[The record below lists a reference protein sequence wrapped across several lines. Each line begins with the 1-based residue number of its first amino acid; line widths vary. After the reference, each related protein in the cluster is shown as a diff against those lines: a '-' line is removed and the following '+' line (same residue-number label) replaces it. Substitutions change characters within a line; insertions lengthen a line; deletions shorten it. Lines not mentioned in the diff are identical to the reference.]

1 MSKSSFGI
9 SASFKGL
16 ALAVLIGA
24 TIVYIANFRPT
35 DAGSWFGKM
44 IAPARAAY
52 PFELTD
58 QNGNRFRLADQRGDV
73 ILLNFGF
80 TNCPNICPT
89 SLANLAAVCRQ
100 LPDPIRQRVRVVFVS
115 VDERD
120 DIAALKKYIPLFD
133 EKFTGLTGNKE
144 TIGTVARAY
153 GAFYRKAESPTK
165 DEEDY
170 LIDHSTNTTLIDP
183 EGNLRLVYSIDQ
195 LAKSAEMAGDILQI
209 FGLPRPVASPGEAQP

>member
-1 MSKSSFGI
+1 MSKSAFCF
-9 SASFKGL
+9 SALFKVL
-16 ALAVLIGA
+16 ALGVIIGA

-35 DAGSWFGKM
+35 DSGVWFGNN

-58 QNGNRFRLADQRGDV
+58 QNGNRFRLADERGNV

-89 SLANLAAVCRQ
+89 SLAHLAATCRQ
-100 LPDPIRQRVRVVFVS
+100 LPDSIRQRVRVVFVS

-120 DIAALKKYIPLFD
+120 DIAVLKKYIPLFD
-133 EKFTGLTGNKE
+133 EKFTGLTGDKE
-144 TIGTVARAY
+144 TIGNVARAY
-153 GAFYRKAESPTK
+153 GAFYRKAESATK
-165 DEEDY
+165 DDADY

-183 EGNLRLVYSIDQ
+183 DGNLRLVYSIDQ
-195 LAKSAEMAGDILQI
+195 LSKGAEMAGDILQV
-209 FGLPRPVASPGEAQP
+209 FGLPRPASSPNGTRP